1 MIRVQFDTA
10 STARVRFASSPA
22 YETAAWLGVTAAGF
36 RHPVHGDPGPAAR
49 FALRDRD
56 VAVVAVLARGSAAGA
71 YMPDFLTPVPGR
83 GAHVFA
89 DQLDQVRET
98 GAGWV
103 HAEVDFL
110 STTTRPLPREIR
122 DLTDTGRLRRVA
134 AAGLAKFNR
143 VVLADAS
150 ARIAAGVTADI
161 HHRGSLLACG
171 GVGELLDGLDPVM
184 RWTGSGVE
192 IDKPYEEDLQLRDT
206 DVVLVPS
213 VLALPRLATQLHGPA
228 GAMLAYPA
236 TGTHDLPTAATAA
249 TATGA
254 GDALLG
260 RGRLAVL
267 RALDRARSTTE
278 VSAVVGLSTATVS
291 HHLHVLTDA
300 GLLTRTRQGRSVHYQ
315 HTPAARTLLTAT
327 RPGPGVELRQPRS
340 LTQTT

>member
-1 MIRVQFDTA
+1 MIRAQFDTA

-83 GAHVFA
+83 GAHVLA

-110 STTTRPLPREIR
+110 GTMTRPLPKEVR
-122 DLTDTGRLRRVA
+122 DLTESGRLRRVA
-134 AAGLAKFNR
+134 AAGLAKFNLA
-143 VVLADAS
+143 VLADAS
-150 ARIAAGVTADI
+150 ARIAAGVDADI
-161 HHRGSLLACG
+161 HHRSSLLVCG

-236 TGTHDLPTAATAA
+236 TGTHDLPTAAT
-249 TATGA
+249 GA

-267 RALDRARSTTE
+267 RALDQARSTTE

-300 GLLTRTRQGRSVHYQ
+300 GLLTRTRQGRSVRYH

-327 RPGPGVELRQPRS
+327 RRRP
-340 LTQTT
+340 